1 MGLFDQIVVDDM
13 KRGETFEFI
22 VHFNNA
28 GADVAMDVA
37 DVRCEVRL
45 KSSGKLLEECTKE
58 QVDDSTIKFT
68 VADTDEWPVGD
79 IEFDVDYTIDDIKY
93 STPTYTRKV
102 LKDITRPG

>member
-1 MGLFDQIVVDDM
+1 MGIFDQIVLPDM
-13 KRGETFEFI
+13 KRGETFEFT

-28 GADVAMDVA
+28 GASVDMSVD
-37 DVRCEVRL
+37 DVRCEVRA

-58 QVDDSTIKFT
+58 QVDTSTIKFT
-68 VADTDEWPVGD
+68 VTDTDEWPIGD
-79 IEFDVDYTIDDIKY
+79 IEFDVDYTINDIKY